1 MSFLQAAEFK
11 VGMMVLSVAGLIG
24 YMSMQLSD
32 DPSILRRPKKAWFL
46 LPNASG
52 LIKNGAVK
60 TAGIQVG
67 TVKDITLQDG
77 LARVEVTV
85 KADVPLFVSAA
96 VEIKS
101 MGILGDKHV
110 EIFPGSPT
118 DATLED
124 GGQILIIRDKG
135 SLDNIINQVGDIAA
149 DLKDVTKNLREAVSE
164 DGTSKHILGRIVRS
178 IEKLTADLAQIT
190 TANKEKV
197 NDIIDQVHNITTSLD
212 EMINEEGEQ
221 GLRKT
226 WKRTLARIDST
237 MKNVDEIT
245 TKVNKGEGT
254 IGKLINDETTVE
266 ELNTA
271 IQGVSSLVDTASR
284 IQTGFDYHAE
294 YLSAIGGTKSY
305 IGIQIQPGLDRYYM
319 IGLVDDPAGVVDESS
334 ARVTDNVSGGTVS
347 DTRERKV
354 YKNKTKLTILY
365 AMNFWDLTLR
375 GGMIESSGGFGV
387 DYSFF
392 KRKLKLSMD
401 VFNLEKANLRAFA
414 KYNVGLGFYVL
425 GGISDALDKSSVR
438 SGYLGAGLFLTND
451 DLKVL
456 LTRSPF

>member
-1 MSFLQAAEFK
+1 MSFLQTAEFK
-11 VGMMVLSVAGLIG
+11 VGLMVLSVAGLVG

-32 DPSILRRPKKAWFL
+32 DPSILRRPRKAWFL

-77 LARVEVTV
+77 QARVDVTV
-85 KADVPLFVSAA
+85 KDDVPLYSSAA

-110 EIFPGSPT
+110 EIYPGSPT
-118 DATLED
+118 DPPLVE

-135 SLDNIINQVGDIAA
+135 SLDNIINQVGDIAT
-149 DLKDVTKNLREAVSE
+149 DLKDVAKNLREAVSE
-164 DGTSKHILGRIVRS
+164 DGTSQHVLGRIVRN
-178 IEKLTADLAQIT
+178 IEKLTGDLSQIT
-190 TANKEKV
+190 SNNKEKV
-197 NDIIDQVHNITTSLD
+197 NDILDQVHKITTSLD
-212 EMINEEGEQ
+212 DMINEEGEQ
-221 GLRKT
+221 GLKKT

-237 MKNVDEIT
+237 MKNVDEIAA
-245 TKVNKGEGT
+245 KVNKGEGT
-254 IGKLINDETTVE
+254 IGKLINDDTTVE

-334 ARVTDNVSGGTVS
+334 AKVIDNTNGGTLA
-347 DTRERKV
+347 DTSERKV
-354 YKNKTKLTILY
+354 YKNKTKLTIQY

-375 GGMIESSGGFGV
+375 AGLIENSGGFGV
-387 DYSFF
+387 DYAFF

-401 VFNLEKANLRAFA
+401 AFNLEKTNLRAFA
-414 KYNVGLGFYVL
+414 KYNLGWGFYAL
-425 GGISDALDKSSVR
+425 GGISDALDKNGVR

-451 DLKVL
+451 DLKIL
-456 LTRSPF
+456 LSKSPF